1 MKMNKKA
8 AALGGLAAVAVVGGT
23 WAYFSQSAEIT
34 NPFSTGSYGGSIV
47 ESFNRPMA
55 ITGSQALQ

>member
-23 WAYFSQSAEIT
+23 WAYFNQTAAIT
-34 NPFSTGSYGGSIV
+34 NPFSTGRYAVPS
-47 ESFNRPMA
+47 
-55 ITGSQALQ
+55 

>member
-23 WAYFSQSAEIT
+23 WAYFNQTAAIT
-34 NPFSTGSYGGSIV
+34 NPAMAVPSWRAST
-47 ESFNRPMA
+47 RPRV